1 MTKNAIKKMLTKPV
15 ALITLAALVMSMIPA
30 GPYVQAGTL
39 SSARIYLNTVKT
51 NTGSGVTMIILVKP
65 ATVGTE
71 NKLVLTFPAGSNDN
85 GKWCRTAGALTVVTD
100 TTKESATAMP
110 GTLTAACTASPDI
123 ITISGLSDLTVGTL
137 YGVKVSGA
145 IGTGLEATTGVITV
159 ATQTAASAAIDS
171 KNVAVDII
179 ANDQISVT
187 GTVDPVL
194 TFAISDAAVDLTTL
208 TSTTTGKDTATFA
221 VGTNAQNGYVTDIS
235 GSTLTD
241 PDSHTI
247 TAIGATAA
255 ASTTGTEQFG
265 LNVKLNTTPAVG
277 AEPSGGHGVGAG
289 AYATA
294 NSFAYNSGDTI
305 ASYTGPSATTT
316 FTASFIANI
325 GVDTEAGVYSSSLTL
340 TATGKF

>member
-1 MTKNAIKKMLTKPV
+1 MKKNTIKQILTKPV
-15 ALITLAALVMSMIPA
+15 ALITLAALVLSMVPA
-30 GPYVQAGTL
+30 GPYAQAGTL

-51 NTGSGVTMIILVKP
+51 DTGSGVSMIILVKP

-71 NKLVLTFPAGSNDN
+71 NKLVLTFPTGSNDN

-100 TTKESATAMP
+100 TTKETATAMP
-110 GTLTAACTASPDI
+110 GSLTAACTASPDI
-123 ITISGLSDLTVGTL
+123 ITISGLTDLTVGTL

-159 ATQTAASAAIDS
+159 TTQTSGSATIDS
-171 KNVAVDII
+171 KNVTVDII

-187 GTVDPVL
+187 GTVDPGL
-194 TFAISDAAVDLTTL
+194 TFAITDATVTLGTL
-208 TSTTTGKDTATFA
+208 TSSTTGKDTAAFT
-221 VGTNAQNGYVTDIS
+221 VGTNAQNGYVADIS
-235 GSTLTD
+235 GTTLTD

-247 TAIGATAA
+247 TAIGATGA
-255 ASTTGTEQFG
+255 ASTTGIEQFG
-265 LNVKLNTTPAVG
+265 LNLKLNTTPAVG
-277 AEPSGGHGVGAG
+277 VEPTGGHGAAAG

-294 NSFAYNSGDTI
+294 NSFAYQSGDTI

-325 GVDTEAGVYSSSLTL
+325 GADTEAGVYSSSLTL